1 MTQFPELEK
10 KNQSIKLISE
20 NVSNVYVKSHKNKN
34 YLVNDYYRIKY

>member
-20 NVSNVYVKSHKNKN
+20 NVSNVYVKSRKNKN